1 MDSFLY
7 CIRIAALVLGALY
20 AECAFAAVSPAP
32 LLPALSVPALSV
44 IDGLGKGSVALK
56 GPWQFHTGDDPA
68 WASPALDASAWE
80 QIDADK
86 PWGMQGHFGYTGFA
100 WYRIRLELTSAPGI
114 PAQFSLLLPSIDD
127 ACEIYWNGKLIGHN
141 GQLQPYPIWYYYYA
155 QSPQIF
161 SLGSQGSG
169 VLAVRLWKAP
179 LFSDDS
185 GSRGGFETAPQV
197 GSLDAL
203 STVREAL
210 RFRRLRKEQF
220 LIDESLLCLTVALL
234 SFLLWM
240 RHPPRRLLLWMAIF
254 SAVPP
259 VKFLLLTEYLRL
271 PYFFAMGLDQPIA
284 TLQDIAF
291 WFLLLTLLSLRW
303 NYTLVRWT
311 RILAVLA
318 FANALFDGILIALSW
333 NPPWIAAL
341 QNADNASAILFTML
355 EIYPLVLVGVAVL
368 QRKRLDSSRW
378 VVAAL
383 VFLDEMILVVHNTL
397 KQGRQY
403 TGWPIAVMIDAPLFM
418 IDGTAVSVTTLA
430 SLFLLLAVVYAV
442 YDSVREEQKRSEALE
457 QEKMQ
462 LVLESKHMRHHAE
475 HDGLTGLWNHRIIV
489 ERLKTEM
496 NRSRRENIP
505 LGVILADIDYFK
517 KINDTYGHTAGDLVL
532 REISATLAQSLR
544 DYDCVGRY
552 GGEEF
557 LIILPGCTME
567 NALARAERLRQALE
581 AARIVYEGKM
591 LQVTGSFGVAS
602 GILPEHEI
610 DADALIQA
618 VDAAL
623 YRAKKSGRNR
633 VVQAEMDALLCD
645 G

>member
-7 CIRIAALVLGALY
+7 CIRIAALVLGALC
-20 AECAFAAVSPAP
+20 AECAVAAVSATP
-32 LLPALSVPALSV
+32 LVPALSM
-44 IDGLGKGSVALK
+44 IDGLGKGSAELK
-56 GPWQFHTGDDPA
+56 GPWQFHTGDDLT

-100 WYRIRLELTSAPGI
+100 WYRIRLELTPAPGI
-114 PAQFSLLLPSIDD
+114 PAQFSLLLPPIDD
-127 ACEIYWNGKLIGHN
+127 ACEVYWNGKLIGRN
-141 GQLQPYPIWYYYYA
+141 GQLPPYPIWYYYYA

-161 SLGSQGSG
+161 PLGSQGSG
-169 VLAVRLWKAP
+169 VLAVRVWKAP

-185 GSRGGFETAPQV
+185 GNRGGFESAPQV
-197 GSLDAL
+197 GSFDAL
-203 STVREAL
+203 STVQGAL
-210 RFRRLRKEQF
+210 SFQRLKKKQF
-220 LIDESLLCLTVALL
+220 QIGESLLCLTVTLL
-234 SFLLWM
+234 SFLLWL
-240 RHPPRRLLLWMAIF
+240 RHPQRRLLLWMAVF
-254 SAVPP
+254 SVFP
-259 VKFLLLTEYLRL
+259 VASFLLLSEAPHL
-271 PYFFAMGLDQPIA
+271 PYVFAMGLAQPLL
-284 TLQDIAF
+284 TLCDIAL
-291 WFLLLTLLSLRW
+291 WFLLLSLLSLRW
-303 NYTLVRWT
+303 SHTLVYWT

-333 NPPWIAAL
+333 NPQWITAL
-341 QNADNASAILFTML
+341 QNADNASAILFTLL
-355 EIYPLVLVGVAVL
+355 EIYPLVLLGVAVL
-368 QRKRLDSSRW
+368 QRKRLESSRW

-383 VFLDEMILVVHNTL
+383 VFLDEMILVVHNAI

-403 TGWPIAVMIDAPLFM
+403 TGWHIAEVIDAPLFTVY
-418 IDGTAVSVTTLA
+418 GTDLSVTALSA
-430 SLFLLLAVVYAV
+430 LFLLVAVTYAV
-442 YDSVREEQKRSEALE
+442 YDSAREDQRRSEVLE
-457 QEKMQ
+457 REKMQ
-462 LVLESKHMRHHAE
+462 LLLESEHMRHHAE

-532 REISATLAQSLR
+532 REISAVLAQSLR
-544 DYDCVGRY
+544 AYDCVGRY

-557 LIILPGCTME
+557 LIILPGCTMD

-602 GILPEHEI
+602 CIFPEYEI

-623 YRAKKSGRNR
+623 YHAKKTGRNR

-645 G
+645 R